1 MGQSIEITSS
11 MIKFFQNNVLS
22 VTDLTRSNKLSE
34 ILESFS
40 NRKSEDIYLVQNT
53 RNRSAMGAIIDVEL
67 LEELLAIRESIAGA
81 VDEAVERSAADRVES
96 FQAKYPISN
105 VLFDMGI
112 EDIDVD
118 EIKKLSDE
126 LEI

>member
-1 MGQSIEITSS
+1 